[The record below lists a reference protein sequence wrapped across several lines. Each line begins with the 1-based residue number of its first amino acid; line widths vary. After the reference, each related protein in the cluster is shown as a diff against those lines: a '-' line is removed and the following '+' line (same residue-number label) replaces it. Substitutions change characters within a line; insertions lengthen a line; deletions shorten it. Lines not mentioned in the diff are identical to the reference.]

1 MVDQAPAPSPLNVLF
16 ITQDDPFYVP
26 QFFREFVAICQ
37 GDAARNVRI
46 KGVVIQAPL
55 GKKSLRA
62 LVSQMLG
69 FYGWFDFLRMGIRF
83 AFSKVM
89 NKIAV
94 KLFHGRFPGAFS
106 VEHVLLKAGWPILH
120 TRSVNTP
127 EFREQIAPLQLDL
140 IQSVAASQ
148 KFGADLLKAPRYGCI
163 NIHNAKLPL
172 NRGMLPNFW
181 SLYNTDREPVS
192 GMTIH
197 LMNEKLDESRQFAAR
212 VQESTYSLSVKTSG
226 KARNRGIK
234 KAPFVVLIGARMP
247 SVLVE
252 IGFLTNSNEETQ
264 MKKAEYRDKI
274 AEALFKGVSG
284 YADTL
289 SHFNVASVAG
299 VSALSEGN

>member
-1 MVDQAPAPSPLNVLF
+1 
-16 ITQDDPFYVP
+16 
-26 QFFREFVAICQ
+26 VAICQ
-37 GDAARNVRI
+37 GDAARNIRI

-69 FYGWFDFLRMGIRF
+69 FYGWFDFLRMGVRF
-83 AFSKVM
+83 AVSKVM

-148 KFGADLLKAPRYGCI
+148 KFGAELLKAPRYGCI

-192 GMTIH
+192 GMTVH
-197 LMNEKLDESRQFAAR
+197 LMNEKLDDGPIVLQEEMRPNPAESLHALILRTKRLNAH
-212 VQESTYSLSVKTSG
+212 L
-226 KARNRGIK
+226 
-234 KAPFVVLIGARMP
+234 VLR
-247 SVLVE
+247 
-252 IGFLTNSNEETQ
+252 
-264 MKKAEYRDKI
+264 
-274 AEALFKGVSG
+274 ALNLFVSG
-284 YADTL
+284 PPPMLPNDATKATYNTFPTREDVRNFKAKGL
-289 SHFNVASVAG
+289 R
-299 VSALSEGN
+299 LL